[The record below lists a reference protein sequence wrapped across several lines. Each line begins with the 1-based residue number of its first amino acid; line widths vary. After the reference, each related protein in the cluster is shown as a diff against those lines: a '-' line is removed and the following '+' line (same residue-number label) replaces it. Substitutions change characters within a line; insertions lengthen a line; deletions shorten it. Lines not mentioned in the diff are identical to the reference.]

1 LLGAVTSRMAAND
14 REIERKYL
22 LRALP
27 SRVRDAESLEIDQ
40 GYLPGVRINERI
52 RRARGADA
60 VHFYRTIKTGAGIE
74 RLEIEEETTEQF
86 FAAVWPLTRGARVHK
101 RRYLIPD
108 GDVTWEI
115 DEFLD
120 RDGLWL
126 AEIELDAV
134 DQVVAIPAWLRDVL
148 DREVTDDPQ
157 YTNYALAR

>member
-1 LLGAVTSRMAAND
+1 MAAND

-52 RRARGADA
+52 RRARGGDA
-60 VHFYRTIKTGAGIE
+60 LRFYRTIKAGAGIE

-86 FAAVWPLTRGARVHK
+86 FTAVWPLTRGARVHK
-101 RRYLIPD
+101 RRYLIPE

-126 AEIELDAV
+126 AEIELEGV

-148 DREVTDDPQ
+148 DREVTDDPR

>member
-1 LLGAVTSRMAAND
+1 MANND

-27 SRVRDAESLEIDQ
+27 PRVSGARALEIDQ
-40 GYLPGVRINERI
+40 GYLPGTRINERI
-52 RRARGADA
+52 RRAREASR
-60 VHFYRTIKTGAGIE
+60 VTYYRTIKMGQGID
-74 RLEIEEETTEQF
+74 RLEIEEETTEPF
-86 FAAVWPLTRGARVHK
+86 FSAVWPLTRGARVQK
-101 RRYLIPD
+101 RRYLVPD

-126 AEIELDAV
+126 AEVELGHI
-134 DQVVAIPAWLRDVL
+134 DQVVEIPAWLRDVM

-157 YTNYALAR
+157 YTNHALAR